1 MTTNNTPAHWRTEI
15 ERLEGQLTK
24 AEQALEDAK
33 GRAATAILEGGDD
46 ESREIALCRD
56 RIDATKAALGEAQRR
71 LQAAEQAVTDKA
83 RKAALQRA
91 NDAARERHVAALDF
105 DAALGA
111 AEQAYTRFQAA
122 NMQWR
127 KHQLDAGQKPFSTE
141 KLNAGEAIRGAVTA
155 GAYTLSGT
163 LNARPHSR
171 ESRLPLASFVS
182 QQTPA
187 TPGNRAT
194 KRKTKDAVD
203 G

>member
-1 MTTNNTPAHWRTEI
+1 MTNTPAHWRTEI
-15 ERLEGQLTK
+15 ERLEGQLQS
-24 AEQALEDAK
+24 AEQALTDAK
-33 GRAATAILEGGDD
+33 GRAATAILEQTGDD

-71 LQAAEQAVTDKA
+71 LKAAEDAVTDKA

-91 NDAARERHVAALDF
+91 NDAARDRHVAALDF
-105 DAALGA
+105 DSAMGA
-111 AEQAYTRFQAA
+111 AEQAYNRFLAA

-127 KHQLDAGQKPFSTE
+127 KHMLDAGQKPFSTE
-141 KLNAGEAIRGAVTA
+141 KLNTGEAVRGAVTA
-155 GAYTLSGT
+155 GAYALSGT

-171 ESRLPLASFVS
+171 DSRLPLASFVS

-194 KRKTKDAVD
+194 KRKAGKENA
-203 G
+203 